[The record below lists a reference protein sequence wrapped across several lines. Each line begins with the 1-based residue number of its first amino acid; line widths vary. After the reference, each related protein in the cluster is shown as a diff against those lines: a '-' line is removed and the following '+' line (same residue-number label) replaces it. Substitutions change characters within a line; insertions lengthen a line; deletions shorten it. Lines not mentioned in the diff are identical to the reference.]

1 MFTRMRGG
9 THMTAVEKE
18 KQSAE
23 ISQTEDVNEFME
35 LLKELT
41 RDEKTQVKGIMIG
54 MQMTRQLVA
63 QTA

>member
-1 MFTRMRGG
+1 
-9 THMTAVEKE
+9 MTAVEKE

>member
-1 MFTRMRGG
+1 MA
-9 THMTAVEKE
+9 AVEKE
-18 KQSAE
+18 KQTAAE
-23 ISQTEDVNEFME
+23 INQTEDVNEFME

-41 RDEKTQVKGIMIG
+41 NTEKAQVKGIMIG